1 MTTLYGQTC
10 VVIGATTSVGLS
22 AAQQLRGRGAHVVL
36 TGGQNVD
43 DAAVAVFGVSP
54 TPPPPPPPASNPG
67 SPTPTP
73 TVSAR
78 AVPVTSSDAV
88 AQLFAD
94 LNRVDHVVVALSP
107 SVAPASVASLSAD
120 DLDAQ
125 FAAHVGLAFAVVQ
138 TAAKHVRKTTSD
150 SSPSITLV
158 SSSASRDPQKGN
170 LAAAVV
176 AAALDS
182 LVRSLA
188 VELSPIRVNAISTGN
203 ADAQSDDSGEA
214 IAFLVASSFTTG
226 QILAVDGGFRH

>member
-54 TPPPPPPPASNPG
+54 TPPPASNPG

-78 AVPVTSSDAV
+78 AVPVTSADAV

-150 SSPSITLV
+150 SAPSITLV
-158 SSSASRDPQKGN
+158 SSSASRGPQKGN